1 MSVLIPAYNEAAI
14 IERTLGTVRDHLS
27 TRSDAYSWEMLVVD
41 DGSTDGTGDLAEA
54 FATGDERIRVLRHRT
69 NFGLGQ
75 ALRYGFAQAKGDVVV
90 TLDADLTYSVD
101 HIDRLLDA
109 FEETGAKIVV
119 ASPYAHGGVTTR
131 VPFRRLLPSRVANVL
146 LAAASNAHISTY
158 TGMVRAYDTRFLRSL
173 NVRAMGMDVNAEILR
188 QAQILRARIV
198 EIPAHLDWSAN
209 ARSRG
214 RFGPARPAHH
224 GRDRDLRVP
233 LPARVVLHGS
243 GARCSPCSRSSR
255 GASPSPPAS
264 AAFVSSRR
272 SRSSRRSPPSSS
284 PASRSSRFRRSAASR
299 TCSSSVPPR
308 IVRSRKDPHR
318 DHHRRRNRTDDAAVG
333 PRRLGPHARGRRA
346 RAARANH
353 RLGHAQQHQGHDGR
367 RVRAR
372 AGAHDRR
379 QARDRVRVGIGRR
392 ALRDRRAEPGA
403 RRRDRHDRDHRH
415 GRARAD
421 PVPRRDP
428 GVRGRRPAHVQ
439 RHGGDGRG
447 AHHAAHARDRRDAPV
462 RQPVRHAGAARARG
476 RARRSC

>member
-14 IERTLGTVRDHLS
+14 IERTLSTVRDHVS

-54 FATGDERIRVLRHRT
+54 FAAGDERIRVLRHRT

-209 ARSRG
+209 SRSAG
-214 RFGPARPAHH
+214 GS
-224 GRDRDLRVP
+224 GLRVP
-233 LPARVVLHGS
+233 RTTVAVAISAFLFRPVMFFMVPALLLGVFALAAWGFAVAAGLGGFRLLAALAIVASLAAIQFAGFAFLALQAKRSFEDLFVLGTATYRSFQEGS
-243 GARCSPCSRSSR
+243 
-255 GASPSPPAS
+255 
-264 AAFVSSRR
+264 
-272 SRSSRRSPPSSS
+272 
-284 PASRSSRFRRSAASR
+284 
-299 TCSSSVPPR
+299 
-308 IVRSRKDPHR
+308 
-318 DHHRRRNRTDDAAVG
+318 
-333 PRRLGPHARGRRA
+333 
-346 RAARANH
+346 
-353 RLGHAQQHQGHDGR
+353 
-367 RVRAR
+367 
-372 AGAHDRR
+372 
-379 QARDRVRVGIGRR
+379 
-392 ALRDRRAEPGA
+392 
-403 RRRDRHDRDHRH
+403 
-415 GRARAD
+415 
-421 PVPRRDP
+421 
-428 GVRGRRPAHVQ
+428 
-439 RHGGDGRG
+439 
-447 AHHAAHARDRRDAPV
+447 AP
-462 RQPVRHAGAARARG
+462 
-476 RARRSC
+476 

>member
-14 IERTLGTVRDHLS
+14 IERTLSTVRDHVS

-54 FATGDERIRVLRHRT
+54 FAAGDERIRVLRHRT

-209 ARSRG
+209 SRSAG
-214 RFGPARPAHH
+214 GS
-224 GRDRDLRVP
+224 GLRVP
-233 LPARVVLHGS
+233 RTTVAVAISAFLFRPVMFFMVPALVLGVFALVAWGFAVAAGLGGFRLLAALAIVASVAAIQFAGFAFLALQAKRSFEDLFVLGTATYRSFQEGS
-243 GARCSPCSRSSR
+243 
-255 GASPSPPAS
+255 
-264 AAFVSSRR
+264 
-272 SRSSRRSPPSSS
+272 
-284 PASRSSRFRRSAASR
+284 
-299 TCSSSVPPR
+299 
-308 IVRSRKDPHR
+308 
-318 DHHRRRNRTDDAAVG
+318 
-333 PRRLGPHARGRRA
+333 
-346 RAARANH
+346 
-353 RLGHAQQHQGHDGR
+353 
-367 RVRAR
+367 
-372 AGAHDRR
+372 
-379 QARDRVRVGIGRR
+379 
-392 ALRDRRAEPGA
+392 
-403 RRRDRHDRDHRH
+403 
-415 GRARAD
+415 
-421 PVPRRDP
+421 
-428 GVRGRRPAHVQ
+428 
-439 RHGGDGRG
+439 
-447 AHHAAHARDRRDAPV
+447 AP
-462 RQPVRHAGAARARG
+462 
-476 RARRSC
+476 

>member
-1 MSVLIPAYNEAAI
+1 VFVSVLIPAYNEAAI
-14 IERTLGTVRDHLS
+14 IERTLSTVRDHLS
-27 TRSDAYSWEMLVVD
+27 TRSDAYSWELLVVD

-209 ARSRG
+209 ARSAG
-214 RFGPARPAHH
+214 GS
-224 GRDRDLRVP
+224 GLRVP
-233 LPARVVLHGS
+233 RTTVAIAISAYLFRPAWFFMVPALMLAVFALVAWGFAIAAGLGGFRLLAALAIVASLAAVQLAGFAFLALQAKRSFEDLFVLGT
-243 GARCSPCSRSSR
+243 ATYRSFQE
-255 GASPSPPAS
+255 G
-264 AAFVSSRR
+264 
-272 SRSSRRSPPSSS
+272 SS
-284 PASRSSRFRRSAASR
+284 P
-299 TCSSSVPPR
+299 
-308 IVRSRKDPHR
+308 
-318 DHHRRRNRTDDAAVG
+318 
-333 PRRLGPHARGRRA
+333 
-346 RAARANH
+346 
-353 RLGHAQQHQGHDGR
+353 
-367 RVRAR
+367 
-372 AGAHDRR
+372 
-379 QARDRVRVGIGRR
+379 
-392 ALRDRRAEPGA
+392 
-403 RRRDRHDRDHRH
+403 
-415 GRARAD
+415 
-421 PVPRRDP
+421 
-428 GVRGRRPAHVQ
+428 
-439 RHGGDGRG
+439 
-447 AHHAAHARDRRDAPV
+447 
-462 RQPVRHAGAARARG
+462 
-476 RARRSC
+476 

>member
-1 MSVLIPAYNEAAI
+1 VFVSVLIPAYNEAAI

-54 FATGDERIRVLRHRT
+54 FAAGHRT

-209 ARSRG
+209 ARSAG
-214 RFGPARPAHH
+214 GS
-224 GRDRDLRVP
+224 GLRVP
-233 LPARVVLHGS
+233 RTTLAIAISAYLFRPAWFFMVPALMLAVFALVAWGFAIAAGLGGFRLLAALAIVASLAAVQLAGFAFLALQAKRSFEDLFVLGT
-243 GARCSPCSRSSR
+243 ATYRSFQE
-255 GASPSPPAS
+255 G
-264 AAFVSSRR
+264 
-272 SRSSRRSPPSSS
+272 SSS
-284 PASRSSRFRRSAASR
+284 
-299 TCSSSVPPR
+299 
-308 IVRSRKDPHR
+308 
-318 DHHRRRNRTDDAAVG
+318 
-333 PRRLGPHARGRRA
+333 
-346 RAARANH
+346 
-353 RLGHAQQHQGHDGR
+353 
-367 RVRAR
+367 
-372 AGAHDRR
+372 
-379 QARDRVRVGIGRR
+379 
-392 ALRDRRAEPGA
+392 
-403 RRRDRHDRDHRH
+403 
-415 GRARAD
+415 
-421 PVPRRDP
+421 
-428 GVRGRRPAHVQ
+428 
-439 RHGGDGRG
+439 
-447 AHHAAHARDRRDAPV
+447 
-462 RQPVRHAGAARARG
+462 
-476 RARRSC
+476 

>member
-1 MSVLIPAYNEAAI
+1 VFVSVLIPAYNEAAI
-14 IERTLGTVRDHLS
+14 IERTLSTVRDHLS

-54 FATGDERIRVLRHRT
+54 FATGDERVRVLRHRT

-209 ARSRG
+209 ARSAG
-214 RFGPARPAHH
+214 GS
-224 GRDRDLRVP
+224 GLRVP
-233 LPARVVLHGS
+233 RTTVAIAISAYLFRPAWFFMVPALMLAVFALVAWGFAIAAGLGGFRLLAALAIVASLAAVQLAGFAFLALQAKRSFEDLFVLGT
-243 GARCSPCSRSSR
+243 ATYRSFQE
-255 GASPSPPAS
+255 G
-264 AAFVSSRR
+264 
-272 SRSSRRSPPSSS
+272 SSS
-284 PASRSSRFRRSAASR
+284 
-299 TCSSSVPPR
+299 
-308 IVRSRKDPHR
+308 
-318 DHHRRRNRTDDAAVG
+318 
-333 PRRLGPHARGRRA
+333 
-346 RAARANH
+346 
-353 RLGHAQQHQGHDGR
+353 
-367 RVRAR
+367 
-372 AGAHDRR
+372 
-379 QARDRVRVGIGRR
+379 
-392 ALRDRRAEPGA
+392 
-403 RRRDRHDRDHRH
+403 
-415 GRARAD
+415 
-421 PVPRRDP
+421 
-428 GVRGRRPAHVQ
+428 
-439 RHGGDGRG
+439 
-447 AHHAAHARDRRDAPV
+447 
-462 RQPVRHAGAARARG
+462 
-476 RARRSC
+476 